1 MMAACLVVG
10 DSYIVWHISDL
21 IRWFQD
27 RGIFQGSGEAGH
39 CPELLEALVC
49 EHSPHNFLVHCE
61 CLTFSRRKRKNK
73 MSQLSCSKSN

>member
-27 RGIFQGSGEAGH
+27 RGMVQASGEAGIVLSNWNRWCAH
-39 CPELLEALVC
+39 TRRITSLFIVNALL
-49 EHSPHNFLVHCE
+49 F
-61 CLTFSRRKRKNK
+61 
-73 MSQLSCSKSN
+73 